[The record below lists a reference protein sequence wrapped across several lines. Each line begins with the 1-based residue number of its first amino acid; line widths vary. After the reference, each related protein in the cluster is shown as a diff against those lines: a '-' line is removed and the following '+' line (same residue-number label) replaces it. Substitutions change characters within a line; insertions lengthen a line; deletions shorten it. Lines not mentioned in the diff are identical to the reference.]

1 MKKKDFGHAFLAY
14 TRLSP
19 GQALPGNGPRV
30 PTAKVYASPLETVD
44 LPEAR
49 KTGGPQTWRLMAQ
62 LRAQTPELE
71 LTLTPGDVAQM
82 LLPLSDRDGRRGYLS
97 SAGAYPVEAY
107 LVVRRV
113 QDTFPGVY
121 HYAVKAHQLEQ
132 IAPSPDWA
140 AWEGALADADGV
152 ALAGVYLVLTAVP
165 ARSVARLGP
174 RGYRQA
180 LLEAGKAAHA
190 TFTAAVALGLAAREA
205 EWFYDERVAQVL
217 GLPEGEYPLAV
228 VIVGR

>member
-14 TRLSP
+14 TRLSL
-19 GQALPGNGPRV
+19 GQDLPGNGRRV

-44 LPEAR
+44 LPAAR
-49 KTGGPQTWRLMAQ
+49 RTGGPQTWRLMSQ
-62 LRAQTPELE
+62 LAAQTPELE
-71 LTLTPGDVAQM
+71 LTLTPGDLAQM
-82 LLPLSDRDGRRGYLS
+82 LLPLSDRDGQRGYLS

-121 HYAVKAHQLEQ
+121 HYAVKVHQLEQ
-132 IAPSPDWA
+132 IAPSPDWP
-140 AWEGALADADGV
+140 AWEEALARTDGV
-152 ALAGVYLVLTAVP
+152 AHAGVYLVLTAVP

-205 EWFYDERVAQVL
+205 EWFYDEQVAQVL
-217 GLPEGEYPLAV
+217 GLPEGEYPVA
-228 VIVGR
+228 VIVIGR

>member
-1 MKKKDFGHAFLAY
+1 MKKDFGHAFLAY

-19 GQALPGNGPRV
+19 GQEPPGNGQRV

-44 LPEAR
+44 LPLAR
-49 KTGGPQTWRLMAQ
+49 KSGGPQTWRLMAQ
-62 LRAQTPELE
+62 LEAQAPELE
-71 LTLTPGDVAQM
+71 YTLTPADLAQI
-82 LLPLSDRDGRRGYLS
+82 LLPLSDREGRRGYLS

-107 LVVRRV
+107 LLIRRV
-113 QDTFPGVY
+113 RDTFPGVY

-132 IAPSPDWA
+132 IAPSPDWK
-140 AWEGALADADGV
+140 AWEAALAGARG
-152 ALAGVYLVLTAVP
+152 AERAGVYLVLTTVP

-190 TFTAAVALGLAAREA
+190 TFTAAVALGLAAYEA
-205 EWFYDERVAQVL
+205 EGFYDERVAQIL
-217 GLPEGEYPLAV
+217 GLPDGEYPVSVL
-228 VIVGR
+228 IVGR

>member
-14 TRLSP
+14 TRWSP
-19 GQALPGNGPRV
+19 GQEFPGNGQRV

-49 KTGGPQTWRLMAQ
+49 KSGGPQTWRLMAQ
-62 LRAQTPELE
+62 IREQPPELE
-71 LTLTPGDVAQM
+71 LTLTPADLAQM

-97 SAGAYPVEAY
+97 AAGAYPVEAY
-107 LVVRRV
+107 LLIRRV
-113 QDTFPGVY
+113 QDTFDGVY

-132 IAPSPDWA
+132 IAPAPDWA
-140 AWEGALADADGV
+140 TWEEALGGAEGTDR
-152 ALAGVYLVLTAVP
+152 AGVYLVFTAVP

-190 TFTAAVALGLAAREA
+190 TFTAAVALGLAASEA
-205 EWFYDERVAQVL
+205 EIFYDEQVARIL
-217 GLPEGEYPLAV
+217 GLPDGEYPVSVLL
-228 VIVGR
+228 VGR

>member
-14 TRLSP
+14 TRLDPGSP
-19 GQALPGNGPRV
+19 LPTNGQRL

-49 KTGGPQTWRLMAQ
+49 KSGGPQTWRLMAQ
-62 LRAQTPELE
+62 LAAQAPELE
-71 LTLTPGDVAQM
+71 LTLQLTDLAQM

-97 SAGAYPVEAY
+97 AAGAYPVEAY
-107 LVVRRV
+107 LLVRRV
-113 QDTFPGVY
+113 QDTFDGVY
-121 HYAVKAHQLEQ
+121 HYAVKANQLEQ
-132 IAPSPDWA
+132 IALSPDWA
-140 AWEGALADADGV
+140 AWEEALGGAEGADR
-152 ALAGVYLVLTAVP
+152 AGVYLVLTAVP

-190 TFTAAVALGLAAREA
+190 AFTAAVALGLAAREA
-205 EWFYDERVAQVL
+205 ELFYDERVARIL
-217 GLPEGEYPLAV
+217 GLPDGEYPVSVL
-228 VIVGR
+228 IVGR